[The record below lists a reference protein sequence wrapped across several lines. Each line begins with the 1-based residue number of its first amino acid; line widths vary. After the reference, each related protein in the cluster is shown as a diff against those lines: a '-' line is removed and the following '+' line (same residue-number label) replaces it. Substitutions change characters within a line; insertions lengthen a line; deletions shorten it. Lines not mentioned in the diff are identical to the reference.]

1 MDLTVKN
8 CALGTVR
15 KAVVESQG
23 VAWNVL
29 NLKDITGWT
38 VTPRVLITVLAN
50 VIEILVCASMGA
62 SLDF

>member
-1 MDLTVKN
+1 MCMDLTVKN
-8 CALGTVR
+8 CAMGTVR
-15 KAVVESQG
+15 KTVVESQG
-23 VAWNVL
+23 VAWNV
-29 NLKDITGWT
+29 LKDITGWT